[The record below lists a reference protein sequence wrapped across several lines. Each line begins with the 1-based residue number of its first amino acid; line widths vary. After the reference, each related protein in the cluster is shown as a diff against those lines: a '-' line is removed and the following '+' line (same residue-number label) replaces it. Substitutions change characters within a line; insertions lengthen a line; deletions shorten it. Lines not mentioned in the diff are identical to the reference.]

1 MKNNEILNVGEVG
14 KLRREMRDTAEVGWP
29 VIGNKGKGERKF

>member
-14 KLRREMRDTAEVGWP
+14 KFRREMRDIVEVGWL